1 MSDYPLISTVEEVEA
16 LAKRLRRE
24 RALAID
30 TEADSFFHYY
40 DKVCLIQIAA
50 KSGIYLVD
58 PLALPEKGLEPLEP
72 VLSDP
77 SIRKVLHAAEYDLYV
92 LQRYGGV
99 RIRNLF
105 DTMISAQ
112 LLGCSAVGL
121 GALVKEHFGVEL
133 SKDQQRTDWS
143 RRPLRDVQIEY
154 AKSDV
159 AYLIEMATLLEKKL
173 REKKRLKWAQQ
184 EFLALEDRVWDEREF
199 DGTGYLKIKG
209 AKKLTP
215 QGLAV
220 LRELYL
226 MRDRR
231 AREIDRPPFKVL
243 GNGTMLDLAQ
253 RPPRS
258 KRALAGRKGVTDLVL
273 RRMGEDLLASVERG
287 LEGPEHPPLE
297 RKPSGRGRKRLDRR
311 GEKLMEF
318 LKKWRASQSGD
329 LELDPGV
336 FCANSALEQIAA
348 TAPESLDELRG
359 LDTVKGWWVD
369 AFGPQVLQAL
379 ATERERLFERAKGPA
394 AASPSRDGTAAKKSR
409 SARRR
414 ARRRRARRS
423 ANAVG
428 SSGETG

>member
-1 MSDYPLISTVEEVEA
+1 MSDHPLIDTVEEVEA

-24 RALAID
+24 RAVAID
-30 TEADSFFHYY
+30 TEADSFFHYF

-50 KSGIYLVD
+50 KTGIYLVD

-92 LQRYGGV
+92 LQRYGGI

-112 LLGCSAVGL
+112 LLGCRAVGL
-121 GALVKEHFGVEL
+121 AALVQDHFGVEL

-143 RRPLRDVQIEY
+143 RRPLRHVQIEY

-159 AYLIEMATLLEKKL
+159 AYLIDLAAVLEKRL
-173 REKKRLKWAQQ
+173 REKKRLKWAQE
-184 EFLALEDRVWDEREF
+184 EFLALEDRIWTDREF

-209 AKKLTP
+209 AKKLSSR
-215 QGLAV
+215 GLAV
-220 LRELYL
+220 LREIYL

-258 KRALAGRKGVTDLVL
+258 KRALSGRKGVTDLVL
-273 RRMGEDLLASVERG
+273 RRMGDDILASVRRG
-287 LEGPEHPPLE
+287 VEGPEHPPLE
-297 RKPSGRGRKRLDRR
+297 RRTPGKGRKRLDRR

-318 LKKWRASQSGD
+318 LKKWRARQASD

-336 FCANSALEQIAA
+336 FCANAALEQIAA
-348 TAPESLDELRG
+348 TAPESIEELRP
-359 LDTVKGWWVD
+359 LETVKGWWVD
-369 AFGPQVLQAL
+369 AFGLQVVEAL
-379 ATERERLFERAKGPA
+379 AAERARLAEKGE
-394 AASPSRDGTAAKKSR
+394 ASPTAGRDGTTAKRSR

-414 ARRRRARRS
+414 ARRRRARKGLS
-423 ANAVG
+423 EAG
-428 SSGETG
+428 TGEETG

>member
-1 MSDYPLISTVEEVEA
+1 MSDEPLIETVEEVEA

-30 TEADSFFHYY
+30 TEADSFFHYF
-40 DKVCLIQIAA
+40 DKVCLIQIGA

-58 PLALPEKGLEPLEP
+58 PLALPEKGLAPLEP

-92 LQRYGGV
+92 LQRYGGI

-112 LLGCSAVGL
+112 MLGCRAVGL
-121 GALVKEHFGVEL
+121 AALVEEHFGVQL

-143 RRPLRDVQIEY
+143 RRPLRSAQIEY
-154 AKSDV
+154 ARSDV
-159 AYLIEMATLLEKKL
+159 TYLIELATLLEKKL
-173 REKKRLKWAQQ
+173 REKKRLRWAEQ
-184 EFLALEDRVWDEREF
+184 EFLALEERVWPDREF

-209 AKKLTP
+209 AKKLSP

-220 LRELYL
+220 LREIYL

-258 KRALAGRKGVTDLVL
+258 KRTLSGRKGVTDLVL
-273 RRMGEDLLASVERG
+273 RRMGDDLLASVRRA

-297 RKPSGRGRKRLDRR
+297 RKPTARGRKRLDRR

-318 LKKWRASQSGD
+318 LKRWRARQAAE

-336 FCANSALEQIAA
+336 FCANATLEHIAA
-348 TAPESLDELRG
+348 SAPESIDDLRQ
-359 LDTVKGWWVD
+359 LDTVKGWWAD
-369 AFGPQVLQAL
+369 EFGPRVLDEL
-379 ATERERLFERAKGPA
+379 ARERVRLAAKASPPA
-394 AASPSRDGTAAKKSR
+394 AAGRDGTGAKRSR

-414 ARRRRARRS
+414 ARRRRARRAADTNGS
-423 ANAVG
+423 ADDR
-428 SSGETG
+428 E